1 LASAEQLMESRM
13 TNEPRSALILGAF
26 ICVGM
31 IALGWVLGSSAIR
44 FKEFERVVTVKGLAE
59 REVPADVA
67 VWPVRFA
74 AASNDLAALY
84 ATMEANS
91 KEIVSYLQASGFTA
105 EEITNASPLV
115 TDKYAQEYGGQEIN
129 MRYTAQQV
137 ITVYSNKIDAV
148 RAAQG
153 NLTELGK
160 KGIAL
165 GGREYDQK
173 TLFLFTGLNAI
184 KPAMIEEAARNA
196 RAVAEQFASDANSQ
210 VGKLKSA
217 NQGQFTIE
225 DRDSNTPYLKK
236 VRVVSTV
243 EYYLAD

>member
-1 LASAEQLMESRM
+1 M

-26 ICVGM
+26 ICIGM
-31 IALGWVLGSSAIR
+31 IALGAIVGASAIR
-44 FKEFERVVTVKGLAE
+44 FKEYERVVSVKGLAE

-67 VWPVRFA
+67 VWPIRFA
-74 AASNDLAALY
+74 VANDNLVDLY
-84 ATMEANS
+84 ATMQTSTDQIIAFLLE
-91 KEIVSYLQASGFTA
+91 SGFVA
-105 EEITNASPLV
+105 EEITTAPPLV
-115 TDKYAQEYGGQEIN
+115 TDKYAQEYGGQQVTL
-129 MRYTAQQV
+129 RYTAQQV
-137 ITVYSNKIDAV
+137 ITVYSDKIDAV
-148 RAAQG
+148 RTAQG
-153 NLTELGK
+153 NLAELGK

-165 GGREYDQK
+165 GGNDYNQK
-173 TLFLFTGLNAI
+173 TQFLFTGLNAI

-196 RAVAEQFASDANSQ
+196 RSVAEQFASDANSH

-243 EYYLAD
+243 DYYLAD

>member
-1 LASAEQLMESRM
+1 M
-13 TNEPRSALILGAF
+13 TNEQRSALILGAF

-31 IALGWVLGSSAIR
+31 IATGFIVGSSAIR
-44 FKEFERVVTVKGLAE
+44 FKEYERVVTVKGLAE

-67 VWPVRFA
+67 VWPIRFT
-74 AASNDLAALY
+74 AASNDLTDLY
-84 ATMEANS
+84 ATMEGNT
-91 KEIVSYLQASGFTA
+91 KLITSYLQDSGFGA
-105 EEITNASPLV
+105 AEITTASPVV
-115 TDKYAQEYGGQEIN
+115 TDKFAQAYGGQKISI
-129 MRYTAQQV
+129 RYTALQV

-148 RAAQG
+148 RSSQG
-153 NLTELGK
+153 NLAELGK

-165 GGREYDQK
+165 GGNEYGQK
-173 TLFLFTGLNAI
+173 TQFLFTGLNGI
-184 KPAMIEEAARNA
+184 KPAMIEEATGNA
-196 RAVAEQFASDANSQ
+196 RSAAEQFASDAKSQ

>member
-1 LASAEQLMESRM
+1 M

-26 ICVGM
+26 ICIGM
-31 IALGWVLGSSAIR
+31 VAMGMVLGSSAIR
-44 FKEFERVVTVKGLAE
+44 FKEYERVVTVKGLAE
-59 REVPADVA
+59 QEVPADIA
-67 VWPVRFA
+67 VWPIRFA
-74 AASNDLAALY
+74 VANNDLTELY
-84 ATMEANS
+84 ATVQANTQQ
-91 KEIVSYLQASGFTA
+91 IVSYLQAAGFTA
-105 EEITNASPLV
+105 EEITTAPPVV

-129 MRYTAQQV
+129 MRYTAAQV

-148 RAAQG
+148 RAAQA
-153 NLTELGK
+153 NLAELGK

-165 GGREYDQK
+165 GGNEYGQK
-173 TLFLFTGLNAI
+173 TQFLFSGLNSI
-184 KPAMIEEAARNA
+184 KPAMIEEATRNA
-196 RAVAEQFASDANSQ
+196 RSVAEQFASDAQSH

>member
-1 LASAEQLMESRM
+1 M
-13 TNEPRSALILGAF
+13 TNEQRSALILGVF

-31 IALGWVLGSSAIR
+31 IAMAFIAKDAVIR
-44 FKEFERVVTVKGLAE
+44 FKEYERVVTVKGLAE
-59 REVPADVA
+59 KEVSANIA
-67 VWPVRFA
+67 VWPIRFT
-74 AASNDLAALY
+74 AASNDLADLY

-91 KEIVSYLQASGFTA
+91 KHIVSYLKSSGFTEA
-105 EEITNASPLV
+105 EITTASPIV
-115 TDKYAQEYGGQEIN
+115 TDKLAQKYVGQQASL
-129 MRYTAQQV
+129 RYTAQQV

-148 RAAQG
+148 RTSEG
-153 NLTELGK
+153 NLAELGK

-165 GGREYDQK
+165 GGNEYGQK
-173 TLFLFTGLNAI
+173 TQFLFTGLNEI
-184 KPAMIEEAARNA
+184 KPAMIEAATRNA
-196 RAVAEQFASDANSQ
+196 RSAAEQFASDAKSQ

-243 EYYLAD
+243 EYYLVD

>member
-1 LASAEQLMESRM
+1 MKNEQ
-13 TNEPRSALILGAF
+13 RSAFILGAF
-26 ICVGM
+26 ICIGM
-31 IALGWVLGSSAIR
+31 IAMGVIVGSSAIR
-44 FKEFERVVTVKGLAE
+44 FKEYERVVTVKGLAE
-59 REVPADVA
+59 RDVPADIA
-67 VWPVRFA
+67 VWPIRFA
-74 AASNDLAALY
+74 VANNDLTDLY
-84 ATMEANS
+84 ASIQANT

-105 EEITNASPLV
+105 AEITTAPPIV
-115 TDKYAQEYGGQEIN
+115 TDKFAQEYSGQEIN

-148 RAAQG
+148 RASQG

-165 GGREYDQK
+165 GGNEYNQK
-173 TLFLFTGLNAI
+173 AQFLFTGLNDI
-184 KPAMIEEAARNA
+184 KPAMVEEAARNA
-196 RAVAEQFASDANSQ
+196 RSVAEQFASDAKSR
-210 VGKLKSA
+210 VGKLKTA

-243 EYYLAD
+243 EYYLVD

>member
-1 LASAEQLMESRM
+1 M
-13 TNEPRSALILGAF
+13 TNEQRPALTLGVF
-26 ICVGM
+26 ICIGM
-31 IALGWVLGSSAIR
+31 IAMGMIAGASAIR
-44 FKEFERVVTVKGLAE
+44 FKEYERVVTVKGLAE
-59 REVPADVA
+59 REVPADIA
-67 VWPVRFA
+67 VWPIRFA
-74 AASNDLAALY
+74 VANNDLAYLY
-84 ATMEANS
+84 ATVQANTTQ
-91 KEIVSYLQASGFTA
+91 IVSYLQASGFTA
-105 EEITNASPLV
+105 EEITTAPPVV
-115 TDKYAQEYGGQEIN
+115 TDKFAQNYGGQEIN

-137 ITVYSNKIDAV
+137 ITVYSDKIDAV
-148 RAAQG
+148 RASQG
-153 NLTELGK
+153 NLAELGK

-165 GGREYDQK
+165 GGNEYGEK
-173 TLFLFTGLNAI
+173 TQFLFSGLNDI

-196 RAVAEQFASDANSQ
+196 RSVAEQFAADTKSQ